1 MAINDQFK
9 KLTRK
14 EKRMFVVATMMELE
28 LTALSTVTKISKDGF
43 KKYELEIAQGIMDKI
58 KNGTKVELAYVVE
71 D

>member
-9 KLTRK
+9 RLSKK

-28 LTALSTVTKISKDGF
+28 LTAATTMAKISREEF
-43 KKYELEIAQGIMDKI
+43 KKYELDIAQGIMDRI